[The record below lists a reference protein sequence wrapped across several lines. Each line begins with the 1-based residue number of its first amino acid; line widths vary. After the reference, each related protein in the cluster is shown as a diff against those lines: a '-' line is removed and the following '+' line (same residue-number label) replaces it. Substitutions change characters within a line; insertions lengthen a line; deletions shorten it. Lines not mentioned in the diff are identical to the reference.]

1 MIEKPQILS
10 DEQIKKANERVLSR
24 HGIPCEPI
32 TVEDVIRIGNKL
44 RLRIIEEQNIE
55 RLKAQLDAAVAYY
68 EPLIQQAKAE
78 VAREIKERLRLSLV
92 KNYCRTERCQST
104 YCRLCYGTM
113 NPLCQFLECII
124 GESLKSKLEEKW

>member
-1 MIEKPQILS
+1 MEKPQILS
-10 DEQIKKANERVLSR
+10 DKQIR
-24 HGIPCEPI
+24 
-32 TVEDVIRIGNKL
+32 DVIWHIWGHL
-44 RLRIIEEQNIE
+44 DLTEIESRGVPSVIAQ
-55 RLKAQLDAAVAYY
+55 AQLDADVAYY

-124 GESLKSKLEEKW
+124 GESLKSKYGGQK

>member
-1 MIEKPQILS
+1 LREHFRDKRGGNMEKPQILS
-10 DEQIKKANERVLSR
+10 EKQIGDLL
-24 HGIPCEPI
+24 
-32 TVEDVIRIGNKL
+32 D
-44 RLRIIEEQNIE
+44 IEEEYVYYCSDGSRKHTLNCWPVV
-55 RLKAQLDAAVAYY
+55 KAQLDADVAYY

-124 GESLKSKLEEKW
+124 GESLKSKYGGQK